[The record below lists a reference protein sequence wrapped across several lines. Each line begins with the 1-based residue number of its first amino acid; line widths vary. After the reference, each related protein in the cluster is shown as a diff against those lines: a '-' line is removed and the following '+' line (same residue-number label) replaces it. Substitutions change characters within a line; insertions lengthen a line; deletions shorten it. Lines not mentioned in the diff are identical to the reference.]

1 MVARLEPVKSISK
14 PLSYNEEKVTHGQA
28 ELIHLNNFLQHKNN
42 LTHAE
47 KIHRFQHLN
56 ELNTRSKVKML
67 HATLNFSPADKLS
80 NEQLSA
86 IADRYMEGLQMDN
99 QPYLV
104 YKHKDARH
112 PHIHIVTSLIR
123 SDGSRINTH
132 HMANRLSEPARKA
145 IELEFQLTPSQQQK
159 QSRIPSPDEVQKIN
173 PGSATPVSEA
183 MDRILACVNR
193 HYHFSNL
200 HEYNAILRAYN
211 LTVETGSPGSKTRRN
226 NGLYY
231 IALDDRGNRISPPV
245 MASQLPSR
253 PTFSRLNERF
263 HHPAPGHL
271 DNISSIR
278 QRIDWALVQRPRT
291 LRDLVPTLQGN
302 GIEIIVP
309 PRNGRNPHDQVFVD
323 QRTHTAVTG
332 KSLGPTFTTEA
343 FANATSQGRRAN
355 QIKQQMAPTLDGAR
369 FNANVPQVL
378 STILQTNLGG
388 QGPDD
393 FGLDQSLGH
402 RRKR

>member
-14 PLSYNEEKVTHGQA
+14 PLSYNEEKVSQGEA
-28 ELIHLNNFLQHKNN
+28 ELIHLNNFLQSKNR
-42 LTHAE
+42 LTYSE
-47 KIHRFQHLN
+47 KIYRFQHLN
-56 ELNTRSKVKML
+56 ELNTRSKIKML

-80 NEQLSA
+80 NRQLSA
-86 IADRYMEGLQMDN
+86 IADRYMEGLRMAN

-104 YKHKDARH
+104 YKHNDARH

-123 SDGSRINTH
+123 PDGSRISTH
-132 HMANRLSEPARKA
+132 RMANRLSEPARKA
-145 IELEFQLTPSQQQK
+145 IEREFQLTPSHRQK
-159 QSRIPSPDEVQKIN
+159 QSRIAFPDEVQKIN
-173 PGSATPVSEA
+173 PASTTPVSES
-183 MDRILACVNR
+183 MDRIMATVNR
-193 HYHFSNL
+193 HFHFSNF

-211 LTVETGSPGSKTRRN
+211 VTVETGNPGSKTKRH

-253 PTFSRLNERF
+253 LTFSRLNERF

-271 DNISSIR
+271 DNLSSIR
-278 QRIDWALVQRPRT
+278 ERIDWALDQRPAT
-291 LRDLVPTLQGN
+291 LRALVSTLQGD

-309 PRNGRNPHDQVFVD
+309 PRNGRNPHDHIFVD
-323 QRTHTAVTG
+323 QRTRTAVTG
-332 KSLGPTFTTEA
+332 TTLGPDYTTEA
-343 FANATSQGRRAN
+343 LAKTINRGLRTTHAN
-355 QIKQQMAPTLDGAR
+355 QQVTPSVEGAR

-378 STILQTNLGG
+378 SAIQTKPGS

-393 FGLDQSLGH
+393 FGLDQNLGF